1 MSISALYLK
10 RDDQTF
16 QLGGKKFAELRAAFR
31 AGRGGEAVCGLMANG
46 YTEFIGSRAGSDE
59 VAFSLDDLQ
68 ASDLG
73 L

>member
-16 QLGGKKFAELRAAFR
+16 QLSGKKFAELRAAFR
-31 AGRGGEAVCGLMANG
+31 AGRGGEAVCALMENG
-46 YTEFIGSRAGSDE
+46 YTEFIGSRPGSDE
-59 VAFSLDDLQ
+59 VAFGLDDLHP
-68 ASDLG
+68 SDLG